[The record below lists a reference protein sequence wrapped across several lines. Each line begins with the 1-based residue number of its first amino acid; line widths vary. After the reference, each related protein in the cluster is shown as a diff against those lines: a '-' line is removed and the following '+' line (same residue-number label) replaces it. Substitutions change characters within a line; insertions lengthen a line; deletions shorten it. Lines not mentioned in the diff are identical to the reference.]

1 MKTINNV
8 LGLENIKI
16 IQDTD
21 GFKFSLDSVLLA
33 NFVTLNKSIKRIMD
47 IGCGNG
53 IISILLSMKTNALI
67 DGVEIQ
73 KDSYLNAVDSIK
85 LNHLED
91 KINIYNEDIRNF
103 YKTLESDTYDVIV
116 SNPPYFDN
124 CDVLY
129 QNINENKRISRH
141 SLSLNYKDVIVI
153 AKKILKNNGVLSI
166 VHRPENMMDIL
177 FFMRKNN
184 IEPKKIRF
192 VYPYK
197 GKNANILLIEGSKN
211 GKPGLKVLDP
221 LYVYDNGCYT
231 EEINKYFK

>member
-1 MKTINNV
+1 MKTINSV
-8 LGLENIKI
+8 LGFENIKI

-33 NFVTLNKSIKRIMD
+33 NFVTLNKSIKRVMD

-73 KDSYLNAVDSIK
+73 RDSYLNAIDSIK
-85 LNHLED
+85 LNRLED

-177 FFMRKNN
+177 FFMRENN

-221 LYVYDNGCYT
+221 LYVYDDGCYT
-231 EEINKYFK
+231 EEINK